1 MFRSDFVALTEADF
15 GQPTD
20 AIPMPR
26 PSLYFTADHELFRQS
41 VRQFIEREVV
51 PHTDEWESQRRI
63 PQAVFQRMGELGYLG
78 LPFAEAV
85 GGVNADFW
93 YSVVFL
99 EELARCGMGGF
110 ATAVSVHEY
119 MAINHLAKAGS
130 ESLQQRYLRPAIA
143 GEKVAALAI
152 TEPDAGSDVARIL
165 TTAVRTPAG
174 DAFVVNGA
182 KTFISNGTYGDFAT
196 LVVRT
201 RSGADSSVAGPANRG
216 SGGISLLVVDLDSP
230 GITRTKLNKIGWHS
244 SDTAEIRFDNVRV
257 PVTNLIGQ
265 ENRGFYYL
273 MESLQLERLV
283 AAIMAVSG
291 AQVALDWTLRYLNE
305 REAFG
310 KTIAQF
316 QAIRHKIADVATEIE
331 MARQFVYHT
340 CWLFTQGEGI
350 VKECSMAKLA
360 ASELQKRVVDT
371 CLQFFGGYG
380 YIEDYPIARAYR
392 DVRVGT
398 IAGGSS
404 EIMREI
410 IAKIVIDAVAYKP
423 VYDGVEANE

>member
-1 MFRSDFVALTEADF
+1 MT
-15 GQPTD
+15 
-20 AIPMPR
+20 MNR
-26 PSLYFTADHELFRQS
+26 PSLYFTDEHELFRQS
-41 VRQFIEREVV
+41 VRQFIQKEVV
-51 PHTDEWESQRRI
+51 PHTEEWEANRRI
-63 PQAVFQRMGELGYLG
+63 PVSIFQRMGELGYLG
-78 LPFAEAV
+78 LPFPEAV
-85 GGVNADFW
+85 GGTGADFW

-110 ATAVSVHEY
+110 TTAVSVHEY
-119 MAINHLAKAGS
+119 MAVNHIFKTGS
-130 ESLQQRYLRPAIA
+130 NLLKEKYLRPAIA

-152 TEPDAGSDVARIL
+152 TEPDAGSDVSAIR
-165 TTAVRTPAG
+165 TTALRTDTG
-174 DAFVVNGA
+174 DEFIINGA
-182 KTFISNGTYGDFAT
+182 KTFISNGTYGDFVT
-196 LVVRT
+196 LVVKT
-201 RSGADSSVAGPANRG
+201 KAEAGMN
-216 SGGISLLVVDLDSP
+216 GISLVVVDLDSP

-244 SDTAEIRFDNVRV
+244 SDTAEIRFDDVRV
-257 PVTNLIGQ
+257 PVENLIGQ
-265 ENRGFYYL
+265 ENMGFYYL

-283 AAIMAVSG
+283 AAVMAVSG
-291 AQVALDWTLRYLNE
+291 AQLALDWTLQYLNE

-310 KTIAQF
+310 KKIGKF

-340 CWLFTQGEGI
+340 CWLFTQGEVV

-360 ASELQKRVVDT
+360 TSEMQKRVVDT

-392 DVRVGT
+392 DARVGT

-410 IAKIVIDAVAYKP
+410 IAKIVVDAVAYKP
-423 VYDGVEANE
+423 VYE